1 MTKGGRLLE
10 ERPSFSPLREMGTA
24 NWQRLQ
30 QRSTSNVVAG
40 ASAPALVAN
49 SSLGLRLLVAHRG
62 GISQQAH
69 VDLGRHGPK
78 TTVKT

>member
-1 MTKGGRLLE
+1 MTEEGRLLV
-10 ERPSFSPLREMGTA
+10 ERPSFSPLEGEGTA
-24 NWQRLQ
+24 DWQRLQ
-30 QRSTSNVVAG
+30 QRSTPNVVAG
-40 ASAPALVAN
+40 ASAHALVAN
-49 SSLGLRLLVAHRG
+49 GSLGLRLLVAHRG